1 MAPTITTPFF
11 SHWYVKGPVP
21 AGVTEKLAAWPATT
35 LRAAG
40 AEATVTCTLVAIVA
54 VALVAVPVAF
64 VITTS

>member
-1 MAPTITTPFF
+1 M
-11 SHWYVKGPVP
+11 P